1 MRWLE
6 IRFSNPHFRTVPDHP
21 GFVLKTGMNARSLIL
36 PTLMLSSLSV
46 LAFTPE
52 ERTAAVTA
60 LYDEIAQAEAMP
72 KFCSQKFPETAKA
85 NRKLIRDWKI
95 RNGLQDF
102 DRVLASILAQNP
114 ELRGSFR
121 ALKAG
126 YAKRAEEYPTV
137 NLEAVCQNLTDLYAQ
152 PGQNMV
158 AAQYAHD
165 LEVIAEIARELD
177 AK

>member
-1 MRWLE
+1 MNS
-6 IRFSNPHFRTVPDHP
+6 RFLILPT
-21 GFVLKTGMNARSLIL
+21 LIL
-36 PTLMLSSLSV
+36 PTLMLPSV

-52 ERTAAVTA
+52 ERTNAIIA
-60 LYDEIAQAEAMP
+60 LNDEVAQAEAMP
-72 KFCSQKFPETAKA
+72 RFCSQTFPQTARA

-95 RNGLQDF
+95 RNGLQAF
-102 DRVLASILAQNP
+102 DRVRASMLAQNP
-114 ELRGSFR
+114 ELKQSFR
-121 ALKAG
+121 ALKAS
-126 YAKRAEEYPTV
+126 YAKRAEEYPSA
-137 NLEAVCQNLTDLYAQ
+137 NLEAVCQDLTNLYAQ

>member
-1 MRWLE
+1 M
-6 IRFSNPHFRTVPDHP
+6 ISQFP
-21 GFVLKTGMNARSLIL
+21 IL
-36 PTLMLSSLSV
+36 PILMLSSV
-46 LAFTPE
+46 LAFTPQ
-52 ERTAAVTA
+52 ERTNAIIA
-60 LYDEIAQAEAMP
+60 LNDEVAQAEAMP
-72 KFCSQKFPETAKA
+72 RFCARTFPLTART

-114 ELRGSFR
+114 ELKQSFR
-121 ALKAG
+121 ALKAS
-126 YAKRAEEYPTV
+126 YTKRAEEYPTA
-137 NLEAVCQNLTDLYAQ
+137 NLEAICQDLINLYAQ

-158 AAQYAHD
+158 AVQYAHD